1 MMTPA
6 LFTLQIILLVVG
18 FGIGYLLLIKAN
30 TQEKDLKNIGKTIGW
45 ALIAATIILEI
56 LSLSYSIT
64 IINKYSE
71 PHYFPVDSTGTTQQ
85 QYIREGG
92 MPEVVPASED
102 DSKEPETEGR
112 PIKNQ
117 DTNIIP

>member
-6 LFTLQIILLVVG
+6 LFTFQIILLVVG
-18 FGIGYLLLIKAN
+18 LGIGYLLLIKAN
-30 TQEKDLKNIGKTIGW
+30 AQENELKKIGRTIGW
-45 ALIAATIILEI
+45 VLISATIVLEI
-56 LSLSYSIT
+56 LSLSYSVV

-71 PHYFPVDSTGTTQQ
+71 PHYFPVDSTGATQQ

-92 MPEVVPASED
+92 IPEVVPASEG
-102 DSKEPETEGR
+102 DSQEPGVEGR

-117 DTNIIP
+117 DTNTIP